1 MTRELELLDRVE
13 SAQPMAHADW
23 LWLLEHRETMDRPAL
38 YDRARAVREREFGF
52 GIHTRGLIEISSFCK
67 NDCYYCGLRRS
78 NAHASRYRLTKEQ
91 ILDCCE
97 TGWKLGFRT
106 FVLQS
111 GEDAYY
117 TDERMCDIVSEIHR
131 RYPEAAITLSL
142 GERSEESYRRL
153 KEAGADRYLLRHE
166 TATDAHYRMLH
177 PPELLLEHRKECLF
191 TLKRLGY
198 QVGAGF
204 MVGSPGQTNADLA
217 RDFQFLDELQPQMIG
232 IGPFVPH
239 HDTPFAQK
247 PGGTVE
253 DTLFCLALLRLRFP
267 KVLLPATTALGTID
281 SKGRERGILAGANV
295 VMPNLSPV
303 DTRKQYELYDNKICT
318 GEEAAESRAALEA
331 RMQAIGCHLTVDRGD
346 APGFEAG
353 GL

>member
-13 SAQPMAHADW
+13 SGQPMAHADW
-23 LWLLEHRETMDRPAL
+23 QWLLEHRETMDRPAL
-38 YDRARAVREREFGF
+38 YNRARAVREREFGF

-106 FVLQS
+106 FVLQG

-153 KEAGADRYLLRHE
+153 KEAGGRSLFIAARNGDGRPLPHAASARTVADTPE
-166 TATDAHYRMLH
+166 RMLVYAQAVG
-177 PPELLLEHRKECLF
+177 LSGGR
-191 TLKRLGY
+191 RLYGGLSWTD
-198 QVGAGF
+198 QCRSRAGF
-204 MVGSPGQTNADLA
+204 SVFG
-217 RDFQFLDELQPQMIG
+217 
-232 IGPFVPH
+232 
-239 HDTPFAQK
+239 
-247 PGGTVE
+247 
-253 DTLFCLALLRLRFP
+253 
-267 KVLLPATTALGTID
+267 
-281 SKGRERGILAGANV
+281 
-295 VMPNLSPV
+295 
-303 DTRKQYELYDNKICT
+303 
-318 GEEAAESRAALEA
+318 
-331 RMQAIGCHLTVDRGD
+331 
-346 APGFEAG
+346 
-353 GL
+353 